1 MRKTVLS
8 MATAAAILAPG
19 WSVAAVLTGTVAYTY
34 DPIYSQIS
42 TDLQDGSGQPYSD
55 LPVLLICIDHR
66 TNMALD
72 GPVTFF
78 SDAGAGAIRGPG
90 GDRSVGAIHWLIDNY
105 YLSHYK
111 NGTGQQKRAL
121 QYALWE
127 LGNDYDGTAAS
138 IDFNSGF
145 SHPSP
150 TADVEFPG
158 DAAFIAAYQALY
170 QAMAAALPGVPAGYR
185 SQTYTLDL
193 FNNQDTTRQSMVA
206 IVERAPPVVVSAPVA
221 IPTLGQ
227 WALVLLSGLV
237 AACAVPGLR
246 RVRKA

>member
-1 MRKTVLS
+1 MV
-8 MATAAAILAPG
+8 TAAAILAPG
-19 WSVAAVLTGTVAYTY
+19 WSMAALLTGTVAYTF
-34 DPIYSQIS
+34 DPIYSQTS

-72 GPVTFF
+72 GPASFV
-78 SDAGAGAIRGPG
+78 SGAGTAAIRGPG
-90 GDRSVGAIHWLIDNY
+90 GARSVGAIHWLIDNY

-127 LGNDYDGTAAS
+127 LGNDYNGTAAS

-170 QAMAAALPGVPAGYR
+170 QAMAAALPGVPASYR

-193 FNNQDTTRQSMVA
+193 FDSVNPALQSMVA
-206 IVERAPPVVVSAPVA
+206 IVERAPPAVVTPTPVA

>member
-8 MATAAAILAPG
+8 VAAALAMLAPG
-19 WSVAAVLTGTVAYTY
+19 ASMAALLTGTVAYTF
-34 DPIYSQIS
+34 DPIYSQKS

-55 LPVLLICIDHR
+55 LEVLLICIDHR
-66 TNMALD
+66 TNMAPD
-72 GPVTFF
+72 GPASFV
-78 SDAGAGAIRGPG
+78 SGAGTAAIRGPG
-90 GDRSVGAIHWLIDNY
+90 GARSVGAIHWLIDNY
-105 YLSHYK
+105 YLSYYK

-127 LGNDYDGTAAS
+127 LGNDYNGTAVS
-138 IDFNSGF
+138 ISTTAG
-145 SHPSP
+145 SSRPA
-150 TADVEFPG
+150 TADVIYPG
-158 DAAFIAAYQALY
+158 DPAFIAAYDALY
-170 QAMAAALPGVPAGYR
+170 LAMAAALPGVPASYR

-193 FNNQDTTRQSMVA
+193 FDSVNPALQSMVA
-206 IVERAPPVVVSAPVA
+206 IVERAPVVVTPAPVA

>member
-1 MRKTVLS
+1 

-19 WSVAAVLTGTVAYTY
+19 WSMAVLLTGTVAHTGH
-34 DPIYSQIS
+34 PVYSQTS

-66 TNMALD
+66 TNMAPN
-72 GPVTFF
+72 GPASFV
-78 SDAGAGAIRGPG
+78 SGAGTGAIRGPG
-90 GDRSVGAIHWLIDNY
+90 GARSVGAIHWLIDNY

-111 NGTGQQKRAL
+111 NGTGQQQRAF

-127 LGNDYDGTAAS
+127 LGNDYNGTAAS
-138 IDFNSGF
+138 ISTTAGA
-145 SHPSP
+145 SQPSP
-150 TADVEFPG
+150 ADVAFPG
-158 DAAFIAAYQALY
+158 DADFVTAYQALY
-170 QAMAAALPGVPAGYR
+170 LAMAAALPGVPANYR

-193 FNNQDTTRQSMVA
+193 FDSVNPALQSMVA
-206 IVERAPPVVVSAPVA
+206 IVERAPPVVTPTPVA

-227 WALVLLSGLV
+227 WTLVLLSGLV
-237 AACAVPGLR
+237 AACAFPGLR